1 MTYILVC
8 SPEQSVEDLIL
19 VIRGKKVIL
28 DHVLAKRF
36 GVATREVIHAVKRN
50 PDLLPQDFVFQLT
63 VDEARALEAKECRG
77 KHVKCRPLAFT
88 EQGISV
94 LSSVLRSE
102 RAIHANIEIMRT
114 FVRLREMLA

>member
-1 MTYILVC
+1 MTYALVC
-8 SPEQSVEDLIL
+8 ISEQSGDNSIL

-36 GVATREVIHAVKRN
+36 GVALKTLHQTVKRDLELFP
-50 PDLLPQDFVFQLT
+50 PDYMFQLT
-63 VDEARALEAKECRG
+63 VDEAEALEAKKCQG

-88 EQGISV
+88 EQGISM

-102 RAIHANIEIMRT
+102 RAIQANIEIMRA
-114 FVRLREMLA
+114 FVHLREMLA